1 MATPRQ
7 HVVHADRKD
16 GAIDQN
22 AKPYATVTESADKR
36 WNRKKENVKSKW
48 IFISFIP
55 ISRCILFIVKP
66 TQGQRVCCTTEL
78 KCISYRLTRQLI
90 LNSL

>member
-1 MATPRQ
+1 MYDKYRKIMILEFPLIKCNALDIVNNMATPRQ

-22 AKPYATVTESADKR
+22 AKPHATVTESADER

-48 IFISFIP
+48 IFISFM
-55 ISRCILFIVKP
+55 SD
-66 TQGQRVCCTTEL
+66 
-78 KCISYRLTRQLI
+78 
-90 LNSL
+90 

>member
-22 AKPYATVTESADKR
+22 AKSYATVTESADER

-55 ISRCILFIVKP
+55 I
-66 TQGQRVCCTTEL
+66 
-78 KCISYRLTRQLI
+78 
-90 LNSL
+90 

>member
-22 AKPYATVTESADKR
+22 AKPYATVTESADER

-55 ISRCILFIVKP
+55 IKPMYSVYCQAYKVKEY
-66 TQGQRVCCTTEL
+66 VAL
-78 KCISYRLTRQLI
+78 
-90 LNSL
+90 LNWSVLAIG

>member
-22 AKPYATVTESADKR
+22 AKPYATVTESADER

-55 ISRCILFIVKP
+55 NKP
-66 TQGQRVCCTTEL
+66 MNSVYRQAYTRSKSMLHYWTEV
-78 KCISYRLTRQLI
+78 Y
-90 LNSL
+90 

>member
-22 AKPYATVTESADKR
+22 AKPYATVTESADER

-48 IFISFIP
+48 IFISFIA
-55 ISRCILFIVKP
+55 IKP
-66 TQGQRVCCTTEL
+66 MNSVNRQAYTRSKSMLHYWTEV
-78 KCISYRLTRQLI
+78 Y
-90 LNSL
+90 

>member
-22 AKPYATVTESADKR
+22 AKPYATVTESADER

-55 ISRCILFIVKP
+55 IKP
-66 TQGQRVCCTTEL
+66 MYSVYRQAYTRSKSMLHYWTEV
-78 KCISYRLTRQLI
+78 Y
-90 LNSL
+90 

>member
-22 AKPYATVTESADKR
+22 AKPNATVTESADER

-55 ISRCILFIVKP
+55 IKP
-66 TQGQRVCCTTEL
+66 MYSVYCHAYTRSKSMLHYWTEV
-78 KCISYRLTRQLI
+78 Y
-90 LNSL
+90 